1 MPAKKSDLPVG
12 RIVGVFGIKGEL
24 KCDPSSAG
32 RTLFSPGA
40 ALVCRLKGGE
50 EEDVRVSSVRDHKGR
65 LLVRIND
72 VTDTTL
78 AERFVGSML
87 FASAS
92 DVELAPGEYLDRD
105 LVGCRLLDEHGVQ
118 LGVVERVE
126 HYPGSDMLVVNGR
139 MVPMVKAFVRSIDI
153 EKKSIE
159 VGGLPLGLLDDDEAE
174 RA

>member
-1 MPAKKSDLPVG
+1 MPPKKSDLPVG
-12 RIVGVFGIKGEL
+12 RIAGIFGIKGEL

-32 RTLFSPGA
+32 RTLFSRGA
-40 ALVCRLKGGE
+40 AFVCRLKTGE

-65 LLVRIND
+65 LLLRLND
-72 VTDTTL
+72 IADATL
-78 AERFVGSML
+78 AERFAGATL

-92 DVELAPGEYLDRD
+92 DVELAPDEYLDRD
-105 LVGCRLLDEHGVQ
+105 LIGCRLIDERGAQ

-139 MVPMVKAFVRSIDI
+139 MVPMVKAFVRSVDVA
-153 EKKSIE
+153 KKVVE
-159 VGGLPLGLLDDDEAE
+159 VGDLPLGLLNDDEAE